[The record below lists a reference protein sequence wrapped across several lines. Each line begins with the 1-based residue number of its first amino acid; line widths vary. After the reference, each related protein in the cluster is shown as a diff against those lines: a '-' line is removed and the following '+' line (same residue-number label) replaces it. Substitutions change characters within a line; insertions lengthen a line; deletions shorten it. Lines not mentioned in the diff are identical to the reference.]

1 MSYTFFRFYSLGMSN
16 TYEESCK
23 QFSKL
28 KYKKKTFYE
37 FLITKCIQFIENL
50 TKFINIL
57 I

>member
-28 KYKKKTFYE
+28 KYKKKTFHE